1 MNESLRLPL
10 CVAAAALTVMCP
22 PVALGH
28 EGEEGAQVE
37 EIVVSGRWDRRRGLA
52 VSASQGYLSAEE
64 INLQPLLRPGDM
76 LELVPG
82 LIVTQHSGTG
92 KSNQMFLRGFNL
104 DHGTDFATWIDGMPI
119 NMPSHGHGQ
128 GYTDLNFIM
137 PELIESLEFRKGPYY
152 ADVADFSSAGAAFF
166 STPAK
171 LDSRIIKAGVGEN
184 SFAKLLFA
192 DSYATRD
199 GDLLIGLQAHQ
210 YDGPWVGVSEDLEKY
225 NGVFRYTESI
235 PDHSEWS
242 VMLMAY
248 DAKWDSAD
256 QVPLRA
262 VEAGLVSPL
271 GTIDDM
277 VGGGTS
283 RYSLSGHWHRDFG
296 QTELT
301 ARGYAIDYDLEL
313 FSNFTYFLE
322 DPVRGDQFE
331 QVDDRRVYGG
341 DLVWRSRKTESM
353 SHKLGLTLRFDD
365 IDAVGLYNTERRE
378 RFDTVREDEVQQ
390 LSAGV
395 FYDLETAWTDQWRS
409 TLGLRADYY
418 SFDVPVSLAAANTG
432 STSEWQVSPKLN
444 LIRTLS
450 LNTEAYVSAGWGY
463 HSNDARGTVISVDPA
478 TGDPA
483 APVDPLVA
491 SKGAEVGLRYFDGKR
506 FNISG
511 ALWLL
516 ELDSELIFVGDAG
529 NTEPLGASRRYGV
542 EIPAYFRL
550 NEQWLLDLEIAL
562 TRSSF
567 TDAPAGS
574 DEIPGSLDRV
584 IAVGVAADFAS
595 GAYGTL
601 RLRHFGDR
609 PLTEDGSVRSDSST
623 VVNLA
628 LGYRIGSLD
637 FRLEA
642 LNLLDSSDDDITYF
656 YESRLPGEPTGG
668 VGDVHFHPMEPR
680 AFRAHVTWYGGR

>member
-152 ADVADFSSAGAAFF
+152 SDVADFSSAGAAFF

-171 LDSRIIKAGVGEN
+171 VDSRIIKASVGEN

-353 SHKLGLTLRFDD
+353 SHKLGLMLRFDD
-365 IDAVGLYNTERRE
+365 IEAVGLYNTERRE

-390 LSAGV
+390 LSVGV

-418 SFDVPVSLAAANTG
+418 SFDVPASLAAANMG

-516 ELDSELIFVGDAG
+516 ELDSELVFVGDAG

-574 DEIPGSLDRV
+574 DEIPGSVDRV
-584 IAVGVAADFAS
+584 IAVGVTADFAS

-601 RLRHFGDR
+601 RLRHFGGR

-628 LGYRIGSLD
+628 LGYRIGSLE

-642 LNLLDSSDDDITYF
+642 LNLLDSLDDDITYF

>member
-1 MNESLRLPL
+1 MNEFLRLPL
-10 CVAAAALTVMCP
+10 CIAAAALTVMCP

-137 PELIESLEFRKGPYY
+137 PELIESLEFRKGPYH

-166 STPAK
+166 STPTR

-296 QTELT
+296 QTEIT

-378 RFDTVREDEVQQ
+378 RFNTVREDEVQQ

-395 FYDLETAWTDQWRS
+395 FYDLETAWTDEWRS
-409 TLGLRADYY
+409 TLGIRADYY

-450 LNTEAYVSAGWGY
+450 LNTEVYVSAGWGY
-463 HSNDARGTVISVDPA
+463 HSNDARGTVISVDPG

-628 LGYRIGSLD
+628 LGYRIGNLD

>member
-1 MNESLRLPL
+1 
-10 CVAAAALTVMCP
+10 VCP
-22 PVALGH
+22 PTAIGH
-28 EGEEGAQVE
+28 EGEEVE
-37 EIVVSGRWDRRRGLA
+37 EIVVNGRWDRQRGLA
-52 VSASQGYLSAEE
+52 VSASQGYLSAAE

-137 PELIESLEFRKGPYY
+137 PELIESLEFRKGPYH

-166 STPAK
+166 STPK
-171 LDSRIIKAGVGEN
+171 RLDSRIIKASVGEHN
-184 SFAKLLFA
+184 FAKLLFA
-192 DSYATRD
+192 DSFATQR
-199 GDLLIGLQAHQ
+199 GDLLIGLQTQQ
-210 YDGPWVGVSEDLEKY
+210 YNGPWVGVSEDLEKY
-225 NGVFRYTESI
+225 NGVLRYTESI
-235 PDHSEWS
+235 PGHSEWN
-242 VMLMAY
+242 VMLMGYEA
-248 DAKWDSAD
+248 AWDSAD

-262 VEAGLVSPL
+262 VEAGLVSRL
-271 GTIDDM
+271 GTIDDT
-277 VGGGTS
+277 VGGETS
-283 RYSLSGHWHRDFG
+283 RYSLSGRWHRDFG
-296 QTELT
+296 QSQLT

-313 FSNFTYFLE
+313 FSNFTYFL
-322 DPVRGDQFE
+322 DNPDRGDQFE

-341 DLVWRSRKTESM
+341 DLVWRSKETERLSQ
-353 SHKLGLTLRFDD
+353 KLGLVLRFDD
-365 IDAVGLYNTERRE
+365 IGIVGLYNTERRE
-378 RFDTVREDEVQQ
+378 RFGTVREDQVQQ
-390 LSAGV
+390 LSTGV
-395 FYDLETAWTDQWRS
+395 FYDLETAWNDRWRS

-418 SFDVPVSLAAANTG
+418 SFDVPYSIAAANTG
-432 STSEWQVSPKLN
+432 SKSEWRLSPKLN
-444 LIRTLS
+444 LIRTLTA
-450 LNTEAYVSAGWGY
+450 NTEAYISAGAGF
-463 HSNDARGTVISVDPA
+463 HSNDARGTVISIDPA

-491 SKGAEVGLRYFDGKR
+491 SKGAEIGFRYSDGER

-529 NTEPLGASRRYGV
+529 NTEALGASGRYGV

-567 TDAPAGS
+567 TDAPAGI

-584 IAVGVAADFAS
+584 IAFGVAADFAS

-601 RLRHFGDR
+601 RMRHFADR

-628 LGYRIGSLD
+628 LGYRVGSLD
-637 FRLEA
+637 FRLEV
-642 LNLLDSSDDDITYF
+642 LNLMDSTDDDITYF
-656 YESRLPGEPTGG
+656 YESRLPGEPAAGIA
-668 VGDVHFHPMEPR
+668 DVHFHPIEPR

>member
-1 MNESLRLPL
+1 MNEPMRWVF
-10 CVAAAALTVMCP
+10 CAAAAVLSLACP
-22 PVALGH
+22 PPAIGH
-28 EGEEGAQVE
+28 EGEEVE
-37 EIVVSGRWDRRRGLA
+37 EIVVKGRWDRQRGLA
-52 VSASQGYLSAEE
+52 VSASQGYLSAAE

-137 PELIESLEFRKGPYY
+137 PELIGSLEFRKGPYY

-166 STPAK
+166 STPK
-171 LDSRIIKAGVGEN
+171 RLDSRIIKAGIGEDN
-184 SFAKLLFA
+184 FRKFLVADSFA
-192 DSYATRD
+192 TER
-199 GDLLIGLQAHQ
+199 GDLLIGLQTHQ

-225 NGVFRYTESI
+225 NGILRYSESLEGR
-235 PDHSEWS
+235 SEWS

-248 DAKWDSAD
+248 NAAWDSAD

-262 VEAGLVSPL
+262 VESGLVSRL
-271 GTIDDM
+271 GTIDDT
-277 VGGGTS
+277 VGGDTS
-283 RYSLSGHWHRDFG
+283 RYSLSTRWHRDYG
-296 QTELT
+296 GSQLT

-313 FSNFTYFLE
+313 FSNFTYFLD

-341 DLVWRSRKTESM
+341 DLLWRTTETEGF

-365 IDAVGLYNTERRE
+365 IDTVGLYKTERRE
-378 RFDTVREDEVQQ
+378 RFDTVREDQVRQ
-390 LSAGV
+390 LSTGL
-395 FYDLETAWTDQWRS
+395 FYDMETVWSERWRS
-409 TLGLRADYY
+409 TLGFRADYY
-418 SFDVPVSLAAANTG
+418 SFDVPYSVAAANTG
-432 STSEWQVSPKLN
+432 STSEWRLSPKLN
-444 LIRTLS
+444 LIRTLTP
-450 LNTEAYVSAGWGY
+450 NTEAYISAGAGF
-463 HSNDARGTVISVDPA
+463 HSNDARGTVISIDPA

-483 APVDPLVA
+483 TPVDPLVG
-491 SKGAEVGLRYFDGKR
+491 SKGAEIGLRYFDGER

-516 ELDSELIFVGDAG
+516 ELDSELLFVGDAG
-529 NTEPLGASRRYGV
+529 NTEPLGGSRRYGI

-550 NEQWLLDLEIAL
+550 NDQWLVDLEIAL

-584 IAVGVAADFAS
+584 IAVGVAADFDS

-601 RLRHFGDR
+601 RMRHFGDR
-609 PLTEDGSVRSDSST
+609 PLIEDGSVRSESST

-642 LNLLDSSDDDITYF
+642 LNLLDSTDDDITYF
-656 YESRLPGEPTGG
+656 YESRLPGEPAAGI
-668 VGDVHFHPMEPR
+668 GDIHSHPIEPR
-680 AFRAHVTWYGGR
+680 AFRAYVTWYGGQ